1 MAEKKKIIALTTDPY
16 DNIYGYALIFMK
28 LFDYIQN
35 NNKNISIILISN
47 DGVCS
52 KKINNHKF
60 VKIKLN
66 SELPLVIKTL
76 LSICQFVRKVWSYN
90 KNITLIAN
98 SEITELISV
107 FILTIKFKKVYCLI
121 QDLQL
126 RDQLLKTKI
135 IYQLRLFL
143 IYRIKNVIFSNNYT
157 MGQLNNSINKFYI
170 GNPIF

>member
-35 NNKNISIILISN
+35 N
-47 DGVCS
+47 
-52 KKINNHKF
+52 
-60 VKIKLN
+60 
-66 SELPLVIKTL
+66 
-76 LSICQFVRKVWSYN
+76 N